1 MNSAG
6 VRDMAAALLL
16 IPGGFSPQTQAAE
29 QLRIA
34 SDDWCPY
41 VCAAEHQLT
50 GGFLVELV
58 SRAMASQGYRVEP
71 LLLPLSR
78 AIAST
83 ENGKVEGVYA
93 PPIDARLRL
102 SAPLAYSRAC
112 FYTRT
117 DENWSYLG
125 LDSLRSIQ
133 LGVIPD
139 YGYDDGPMDAYILNN
154 QNNHSTISFSYGE
167 KASSNNLQRLLGR
180 RFPVLLEH
188 ATVIQHLS
196 SALGVSN
203 KIRLAGCLEQPLPL
217 TIGFAKADI
226 RAGAWLQ
233 ALRLGL
239 QKVTAAGE
247 LRELQRKYQ
256 LSNDGSASP

>member
-6 VRDMAAALLL
+6 ARDIAAALVL
-16 IPGGFSPQTQAAE
+16 ILGLFSLQTQAAE

-41 VCAAEHQLT
+41 VCAADQQLT

-58 SRAMASQGYRVEP
+58 SQAMASQGYHIEP
-71 LLLPLSR
+71 VLLPLSR
-78 AIAST
+78 AMAST
-83 ENGKVEGVYA
+83 ENGRVEGVYA

-112 FYTRT
+112 FYTRAGET
-117 DENWSYLG
+117 WSYQG
-125 LDSLRSIQ
+125 LDSLRELQ

-139 YGYDDGPMDAYILNN
+139 YGYDDGPADAYILNN
-154 QNNHSTISFSYGE
+154 QNNHSAISLSYGE
-167 KASSNNLQRLLGR
+167 KANTNNLQRLLGG

-188 ATVIQHLS
+188 AAVMQRLS
-196 SALGVSN
+196 NALGVNN
-203 KIRLAGCLEQPLPL
+203 KIRLADCLEQSLPL
-217 TIGFAKADI
+217 TIGFAKADM
-226 RAGAWLQ
+226 RTDAWLQ

-239 QKVTAAGE
+239 QKLTAAGQ
-247 LRELQRKYQ
+247 LRELQRKYHIP
-256 LSNDGSASP
+256 SDGSASP